1 MRMLV
6 FVLALLAVSGC
17 RAPYLSEINDLTVME
32 YEIPPYGTPA
42 DELALWFDQNGFA
55 PGPNVWQA
63 ESELRRLP
71 GTALAYALEADRSW
85 WLTRAQTVKDFC
97 TTQKIVYYKL
107 DQDGRLARALLTA
120 RSQCL

>member
-1 MRMLV
+1 MRLV
-6 FVLALLAVSGC
+6 LLIVVLLCASC
-17 RAPYLSEINDLTVME
+17 RAPYLSEINDLTVMR

-42 DELALWFDQNGFA
+42 DELDLWFDQNAFA
-55 PGPNVWQA
+55 PGPQVLQA

-71 GTALAYALEADRSW
+71 YTGLTYALEADRTW
-85 WLTRAQTVKDFC
+85 WYTRAQTSKDFC

-107 DQDGRLARALLTA
+107 DQNNALARAILTS